1 MQDNVL
7 IRAKDTVSFENSA
20 AFSRTN
26 LGSIGNGGNIDI
38 QTGVLLLT
46 SNSRLD
52 ASTRGR
58 GNAGNIVLRAQNTV
72 SLNSSNAG
80 TGVEGGIGKGG
91 NIDIQTQNLSITDGA
106 RLIASTLGRGD
117 AGNVVIQADSV
128 SISGS
133 SDPNR
138 PSTIRTAVDGGVGK
152 GGDIQIT
159 TGTLRIADGAN
170 IGSGNTS
177 GLGNAGNVMIQARD
191 SVSLVNAIAFSGVQ
205 GGIGIGGNIDIQTG
219 SLFLTQGSQL
229 LSGIDKGL
237 GIAGNVTIRARDVV
251 SLSESSAALATLGS
265 GSLGRA
271 GNVNI
276 QTGSLFLDNAQL
288 ASGTAGFG
296 DAGNVVIRAN
306 DTVSLNGTNATIFS
320 NIAPGGIGTG
330 GNIDIQTGSLFL
342 SNRASLTSGTSGIG
356 DAGNVVIGARNTIA
370 LDGESQIRSFVSPTA
385 FGNGGDIQIA
395 TGTLQLTNGA
405 VIGTVTAGLGDAGSI
420 TIQAR
425 DAVSLDGVNTGIAT
439 TTAAFGKG
447 GDITLAA
454 GSLALNNGA
463 ILTAGTFGFGDSGN
477 ILIQTR
483 GEVVLEGGSK
493 IFSGVT
499 GLRDFLA
506 LTPSIDNTLLNVL
519 PANASS
525 AGDIRISARST
536 RLDRGS
542 LIATFATSGNGGNI
556 QLNLRELLVLRR
568 NSTITSQA
576 GALSA
581 DGIGLPGEGGNI
593 TINAR
598 FVVAAPLENSDIIA
612 NAFSGSGGRL
622 TINAQ
627 GIYWFTPRTRA
638 DLQRLLG
645 TTNPL
650 LLDPQRLSTNDI
662 TSFSQSNPNI
672 ANQVFINT
680 PGIDPSRGLQ
690 QLPVS
695 LVDPSNRI
703 DQKCAAGSGFRRS
716 SFTVTGRGGLPENPL
731 EPLQSSEGVTSWVE
745 VGAGEQRRNGTD
757 NTPHSAHRTSHSE
770 TPSPLIEADSLVVG
784 KDDSIQLVA
793 SQQMVES
800 GSSWYLPTC
809 ASLK

>member
-1 MQDNVL
+1 M
-7 IRAKDTVSFENSA
+7 
-20 AFSRTN
+20 
-26 LGSIGNGGNIDI
+26 
-38 QTGVLLLT
+38 
-46 SNSRLD
+46 
-52 ASTRGR
+52 
-58 GNAGNIVLRAQNTV
+58 
-72 SLNSSNAG
+72 
-80 TGVEGGIGKGG
+80 
-91 NIDIQTQNLSITDGA
+91 
-106 RLIASTLGRGD
+106 
-117 AGNVVIQADSV
+117 
-128 SISGS
+128 
-133 SDPNR
+133 
-138 PSTIRTAVDGGVGK
+138 
-152 GGDIQIT
+152 
-159 TGTLRIADGAN
+159 
-170 IGSGNTS
+170 
-177 GLGNAGNVMIQARD
+177 
-191 SVSLVNAIAFSGVQ
+191 
-205 GGIGIGGNIDIQTG
+205 
-219 SLFLTQGSQL
+219 QL
-229 LSGIDKGL
+229 L
-237 GIAGNVTIRARDVV
+237 
-251 SLSESSAALATLGS
+251 
-265 GSLGRA
+265 
-271 GNVNI
+271 
-276 QTGSLFLDNAQL
+276 
-288 ASGTAGFG
+288 
-296 DAGNVVIRAN
+296 
-306 DTVSLNGTNATIFS
+306 
-320 NIAPGGIGTG
+320 
-330 GNIDIQTGSLFL
+330 
-342 SNRASLTSGTSGIG
+342 
-356 DAGNVVIGARNTIA
+356 
-370 LDGESQIRSFVSPTA
+370 
-385 FGNGGDIQIA
+385 
-395 TGTLQLTNGA
+395 
-405 VIGTVTAGLGDAGSI
+405 
-420 TIQAR
+420 
-425 DAVSLDGVNTGIAT
+425 
-439 TTAAFGKG
+439 
-447 GDITLAA
+447 
-454 GSLALNNGA
+454 LNNGA

-493 IFSGVT
+493 IFSSVE
-499 GLRDFLA
+499 GLKDFLS

-581 DGIGLPGEGGNI
+581 AGIGLPGEGGNI

-598 FVVAAPLENSDIIA
+598 FVVAAPLENSDIVA

-645 TTNPL
+645 TTNPF

-731 EPLQSSEGVTSWVE
+731 EPLQSSEDVTSWVE